1 MPRQDLNVELATV
14 AREEGVEWFTMGSD
28 AHAAPE
34 RELLPFGM
42 AIAARRDPRERILN
56 YRPLEFARSWAHRT
70 GG

>member
-1 MPRQDLNVELATV
+1 VPRQDLNVEIATV

-34 RELLPFGM
+34 RELLPLGM
-42 AIAARRDPRERILN
+42 AIARRDPRERILN

-70 GG
+70 RG